1 LVTAALEAGITDIIM
16 RSEDQE
22 FAELGRFRALF
33 VEGENISLP
42 DGRGLI
48 LDIHDP
54 EDQERAMQMADG
66 LDVLVVS
73 TLDWKI
79 IPLENLIARF
89 QGGKGMLMACATTP
103 MEART
108 FLDTLETG
116 VDGIV
121 IDVVDPSAVP
131 AFKADDGEKT
141 MDLEVAKVLEV
152 RNLGMGD
159 RVCIDTCSL
168 MAPGEGMLVGSQS
181 GCLFLVQSESESSG
195 YVAPRPFRVNAGA
208 VHSYVMG
215 SDGRTRYLSEVSSG
229 DTLLLVDREG
239 GSREVIVGRCKV
251 EKRPL
256 LLLRARVGE
265 LEYTTILQNAETV
278 RMCTPNGSVS
288 VSEIAP
294 GDELLVMAE
303 EGGRHF
309 GMSVQESIQEL

>member
-1 LVTAALEAGITDIIM
+1 
-16 RSEDQE
+16 
-22 FAELGRFRALF
+22 
-33 VEGENISLP
+33 
-42 DGRGLI
+42 
-48 LDIHDP
+48 
-54 EDQERAMQMADG
+54 
-66 LDVLVVS
+66 
-73 TLDWKI
+73 
-79 IPLENLIARF
+79 
-89 QGGKGMLMACATTP
+89 
-103 MEART
+103 
-108 FLDTLETG
+108 
-116 VDGIV
+116 
-121 IDVVDPSAVP
+121 
-131 AFKADDGEKT
+131 
-141 MDLEVAKVLEV
+141 
-152 RNLGMGD
+152 
-159 RVCIDTCSL
+159 
-168 MAPGEGMLVGSQS
+168 MLVGSQS

>member
-1 LVTAALEAGITDIIM
+1 
-16 RSEDQE
+16 
-22 FAELGRFRALF
+22 
-33 VEGENISLP
+33 
-42 DGRGLI
+42 
-48 LDIHDP
+48 
-54 EDQERAMQMADG
+54 
-66 LDVLVVS
+66 
-73 TLDWKI
+73 
-79 IPLENLIARF
+79 
-89 QGGKGMLMACATTP
+89 MLMACATTP

-215 SDGRTRYLSEVSSG
+215 SD
-229 DTLLLVDREG
+229 REG